1 MSSMSGFTTTKRR
14 EDGWMKLVR
23 LTMLSLLGS
32 GWLTGCGIAVNNS
45 AICDGT
51 KRLRDAHTEALL
63 DDGGDRSVI
72 TGSALIGAIDAGCSD
87 V

>member
-1 MSSMSGFTTTKRR
+1 MSGFMTTKRR
-14 EDGWMKLVR
+14 GDGWMKLVR

-32 GWLTGCGIAVNNS
+32 GLLTGCGIAVS
-45 AICDGT
+45 PQALCDGT